1 MNSLENVKRVFLEMV
16 HYKFG
21 FEPVEDQNTAIHR
34 LVDFTYDLSGNRAFI
49 LSGYAGTGKTTLLGA
64 YVKSLNEVKIRSVL
78 LAPTGRAAK
87 VLSQRSNKPAM
98 TIHKRI
104 YRKETVAGGGVRLMV
119 SPNLSKHTIF
129 IVDEASMLG
138 DYTRTQDGSIS
149 TRNLLEDLIN
159 YVYSN
164 VGNKLIFVGDEGQL
178 PPVGSDFSPALN
190 LKYLQHEYSELNLT
204 EFRLTKVLRQAED
217 SDILLNATLLRS
229 APEGSYPSIQ
239 LTGKPDL
246 VSILGSDLQDELE
259 SSYSNFGSEETI
271 VITRSNKRANQ
282 YNQQIRNRI
291 LWFEEDLC
299 GGDVL
304 MVVKNNYFW
313 LGEESEA
320 GFIANGEILKVARIS
335 KRVEMY
341 GFNFAKAQVQLIDYP
356 SEGSFDVMLLVDT
369 LTSDSPSLS
378 REQMKTL
385 FFAIEEEYLFE
396 RNKRKRYER
405 IMKDPYFNA
414 LQVKFAY
421 AITCHKSQGGQWA
434 SVFLD
439 HGYLTED
446 LLDKSFFR
454 WLYTGFTRAS
464 ERLHLVNF
472 DKHFFPETADL
483 PFD

>member
-1 MNSLENVKRVFLEMV
+1 MSTLEDVKRVFSEMI

-21 FEPVEDQNTAIHR
+21 FEPVEDQLLAIR
-34 LVDFTYDLSGNRAFI
+34 NLIEFTYDLSANRTFI

-64 YVKSLNEVKIRSVL
+64 YVKALQEIKIRSVL

-104 YRKETVAGGGVRLMV
+104 YRKETVAGGGIRLAV
-119 SPNLSKHTIF
+119 SPNLSKYTVF

-138 DYTRTQDGSIS
+138 DFSMQADGSIS
-149 TRNLLEDLIN
+149 GRNLLEDLIN
-159 YVYSN
+159 YVFSN

-190 LKYLQHEYSELNLT
+190 LKYLEREYSELNLT
-204 EFRLTKVLRQAED
+204 EFRLTKVLRQSED

-229 APEGSYPSIQ
+229 AAEKSYPSIQ

-246 VSILGSDLQDELE
+246 VSILGNDLQDALE

-313 LGEESEA
+313 LGEESAA
-320 GFIANGEILKVARIS
+320 GFIANGEILKVKRIT
-335 KRVEMY
+335 KRIEMY
-341 GFNFAKAQVQLIDYP
+341 GFNFAKAQVEMIDYP
-356 SEGSFDVMLLVDT
+356 QEGSFEVMLLVDT

-378 REQMKTL
+378 RDQLKAL
-385 FFAIEEEYLFE
+385 FFAIEAEYLFE
-396 RNKRKRYER
+396 GNKRKRYER

-472 DKHFFPETADL
+472 DKHFFAEEI
-483 PFD
+483 

>member
-1 MNSLENVKRVFLEMV
+1 MNPIQSIKGNFLEEIRQQ
-16 HYKFG
+16 FG
-21 FEPVEDQNTAIHR
+21 FEPVGDQAAAMKK
-34 LVDFTYDLSGNRAFI
+34 LVDFTFGDAANSVYI

-64 YVKSLNEVKIRSVL
+64 YVKALGAIKTKTVL
-78 LAPTGRAAK
+78 IAPTGRAAK
-87 VLSQRSNKPAM
+87 VLSSRSQRQAL

-104 YRKETVAGGGVRLMV
+104 YRKETVAGGGVQLALA
-119 SPNLSKHTIF
+119 PNLSKNTMF
-129 IVDEASMLG
+129 IVDEASMIG
-138 DYTRTQDGSIS
+138 DYTMNADGSVS
-149 TRNLLEDLIN
+149 GRNLLQDLIN
-159 YVYSN
+159 YVFM
-164 VGNKLIFVGDEGQL
+164 GDCNKLIFVGDEGQL

-190 LKYLQHEYSELNLT
+190 KEYLQNYYPQLAIEHSQLK
-204 EFRLTKVLRQAED
+204 KVLRQAED

-229 APEGSYPSIQ
+229 AKEKSFPSIR

-246 VSILGSDLQDELE
+246 ISVLGNDLQDELE
-259 SSYSNFGSEETI
+259 TSYAHFGSDETI
-271 VITRSNKRANQ
+271 VITRSNKRANL

-299 GGDVL
+299 GGDML

-313 LGEESEA
+313 LEEGSEA
-320 GFIANGEILKVARIS
+320 GFIANGEILKVMRIT
-335 KRVEMY
+335 KREEMY
-341 GFNFAKAQVQLIDYP
+341 GFNFARARVQLIDYP
-356 SEGSFDVMLLVDT
+356 NMGDFEVVLLVDT
-369 LTSDSPSLS
+369 LTVEAPSLP
-378 REQMKTL
+378 REKMKEL
-385 FFAIEEEYLFE
+385 FYAIEAEYLFE
-396 RNKRKRYER
+396 HNKRKRYER

-464 ERLHLVNF
+464 ERLCLVNF
-472 DKHFFPETADL
+472 DKHFFPETKE
-483 PFD
+483 

>member
-1 MNSLENVKRVFLEMV
+1 MNSLEDVKRVFLEMF

-21 FEPVEDQNTAIHR
+21 FEPVADQLHAIHA
-34 LVDFTYDLSGNRAFI
+34 LVDFTYDLSGNRTFI

-64 YVKSLNEVKIRSVL
+64 YVKSLQEIKIRSVL

-87 VLSQRSNKPAM
+87 VLSQRSNKQAM

-104 YRKETVAGGGVRLMV
+104 YRKENVAGGGMRLMV
-119 SPNLSKHTIF
+119 SPNLSKHTVF

-138 DYTRTQDGSIS
+138 DFTMQQDGTIS
-149 TRNLLEDLIN
+149 GRNLLEDLIN
-159 YVYSN
+159 YVFSN

-190 LKYLQHEYSELNLT
+190 LQYLEREYSELNLT
-204 EFRLTKVLRQAED
+204 EFRLTKVLRQSED

-229 APEGSYPSIQ
+229 APEKSFPSIQ

-246 VSILGSDLQDELE
+246 VSILGNDLQDALE

-320 GFIANGEILKVARIS
+320 GFIANGEILKVTRIS
-335 KRVEMY
+335 KRIEMY

-356 SEGSFDVMLLVDT
+356 NEGSFEVMLLVDT
-369 LTSDSPSLS
+369 LTSDSPNLS
-378 REQMKTL
+378 RDQMKAL
-385 FFAIEEEYLFE
+385 FFAIEAEYLFE
-396 RNKRKRYER
+396 KNKRKRYEK
-405 IMKDPYFNA
+405 IMKDPFFNA

-464 ERLHLVNF
+464 EKLHLVNF
-472 DKHFFPETADL
+472 DKHFFAEES
-483 PFD
+483 

>member
-1 MNSLENVKRVFLEMV
+1 MNSVQNIKRFFLEMML
-16 HYKFG
+16 HQFG
-21 FEPVEDQNTAIHR
+21 LNPVDDQLTVMKKI
-34 LVDFTYDLSGNRAFI
+34 VDFSYDLSGNGVFI

-64 YVKSLNEVKIRSVL
+64 YVKSLNEIKMRSVL

-87 VLSQRSNKPAM
+87 VLSQRSARQAL

-104 YRKETVAGGGVRLMV
+104 YRKETVAGGGVHLV
-119 SPNLSKHTIF
+119 VAPNLSKNTIF
-129 IVDEASMLG
+129 IVDEASMIG
-138 DYTRTQDGSIS
+138 DYTMNNDGSIS
-149 TRNLLEDLIN
+149 GRNLLQDLIN
-159 YVYSN
+159 YVFSN

-190 LKYLQHEYSELNLT
+190 KAYLENYYPELHLYD
-204 EFRLTKVLRQAED
+204 FHLTKVLRQAED
-217 SDILLNATLLRS
+217 SDILMNATLLRS
-229 APEGSYPSIQ
+229 AEEGTFPSIQ
-239 LTGKPDL
+239 LTQKPDL
-246 VSILGSDLQDELE
+246 ISIQGGDLQDELE
-259 SSYSNFGSEETI
+259 SSFSNFGSEETI
-271 VITRSNKRANQ
+271 IITRSNKRANQ

-299 GGDVL
+299 GGDML

-313 LGEESEA
+313 LEDKSAA
-320 GFIANGEILKVARIS
+320 GFIANGEIMKVMRILKREEI
-335 KRVEMY
+335 Y
-341 GFNFAKAQVQLIDYP
+341 GFQFAKARVQLIDYP
-356 SEGSFDVMLLVDT
+356 DIGDFEVMLMVDV
-369 LTSDSPSLS
+369 LTAETPSMP
-378 REQMKTL
+378 REKLKEL
-385 FFAIEEEYLFE
+385 FFAIEAEYAFE
-396 RNKRKRYER
+396 RNKKKRYER

-464 ERLHLVNF
+464 ERLCLVNF
-472 DKHFFPETADL
+472 DRHFFPVEK
-483 PFD
+483 

>member
-1 MNSLENVKRVFLEMV
+1 MNSLENVKHVFLEMIR
-16 HYKFG
+16 YKFG
-21 FEPVEDQNTAIHR
+21 FEPVEDQLLAIHQ
-34 LVDFTYDLSGNRAFI
+34 LVDFTYDLSGSRTFI

-64 YVKSLNEVKIRSVL
+64 YVKSLQEVKIRSVL

-119 SPNLSKHTIF
+119 SPNLSKHTVF

-138 DYTRTQDGSIS
+138 DYTLTQDGAVSA
-149 TRNLLEDLIN
+149 RNLLEDLIN
-159 YVYSN
+159 YVFSN

-190 LKYLQHEYSELNLT
+190 LNYLQHEYSELNLS
-204 EFRLTKVLRQAED
+204 EFRLTKVLRQSED

-229 APEGSYPSIQ
+229 AAEKSYPSIQ
-239 LTGKPDL
+239 LTGKTDL
-246 VSILGSDLQDELE
+246 VAILGDDLQDALE
-259 SSYSNFGSEETI
+259 ASYSNFGSEETI
-271 VITRSNKRANQ
+271 VITRSNKRANL

-320 GFIANGEILKVARIS
+320 GFIANGEILKVVRIS
-335 KRVEMY
+335 KRIEMY
-341 GFNFAKAQVQLIDYP
+341 GFDFAKAQVQLIDYP
-356 SEGSFDVMLLVDT
+356 NEGSFEVMLLVDT
-369 LTSDSPSLS
+369 LTIDAPSLT
-378 REQMKTL
+378 RDQMKTL
-385 FFAIEEEYLFE
+385 FFAIEEEYMFE
-396 RNKRKRYER
+396 KNKRKRYEK
-405 IMKDPYFNA
+405 IMKDPFFNA

-439 HGYLTED
+439 HGYLTEE

-464 ERLHLVNF
+464 ERLYLVNF
-472 DKHFFPETADL
+472 DKHFFAEQE
-483 PFD
+483 

>member
-1 MNSLENVKRVFLEMV
+1 MNSLENVKRVFLEMI

-21 FEPVEDQNTAIHR
+21 FQPVADQLLAIDE
-34 LVDFTYDLSGNRAFI
+34 LVDFTYDLSGNKTFI

-64 YVKSLNEVKIRSVL
+64 YVKALQEIKIRSVL

-119 SPNLSKHTIF
+119 APNLSKHTVF

-138 DYTRTQDGSIS
+138 DYTMQQDGSIS
-149 TRNLLEDLIN
+149 GRNLLEDLIN
-159 YVYSN
+159 YVFSN

-190 LKYLQHEYSELNLT
+190 LQYLEREYSELNLS
-204 EFRLTKVLRQAED
+204 EFRLTKVLRQSED

-229 APEGSYPSIQ
+229 APEKNFPSIQ

-246 VSILGSDLQDELE
+246 VSILGNDLQDALE

-320 GFIANGEILKVARIS
+320 GFIANGEILKVMRIS
-335 KRVEMY
+335 KRIEMY
-341 GFNFAKAQVQLIDYP
+341 GFDFAKAQVQLIDYP
-356 SEGSFDVMLLVDT
+356 NEGSFEVMLLVDT
-369 LTSDSPSLS
+369 LTSDSPNLS
-378 REQMKTL
+378 RDQMKAL
-385 FFAIEEEYLFE
+385 FFAIETEYLFE
-396 RNKRKRYER
+396 KNKRKRYEK
-405 IMKDPYFNA
+405 IMKDPFFNA

-439 HGYLTED
+439 HGYLTEE

-464 ERLHLVNF
+464 EKLHLVNF
-472 DKHFFPETADL
+472 DKHFFAEES
-483 PFD
+483 